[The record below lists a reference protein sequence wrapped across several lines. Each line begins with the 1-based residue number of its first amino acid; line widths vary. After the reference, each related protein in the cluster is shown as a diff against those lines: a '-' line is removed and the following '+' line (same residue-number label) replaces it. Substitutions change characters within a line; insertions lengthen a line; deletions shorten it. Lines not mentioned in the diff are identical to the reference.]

1 MLGLI
6 SPISSVSADD
16 DINTNTS
23 INNDDE
29 DDDDDDDD
37 DDEDD
42 EDDDDEDDN
51 RIKYKS
57 EKNNAQKEISEKRK
71 HLKWSVTKNRKEAKK
86 NRKDF
91 KIEHAQEYKNI
102 KETLSEEEKNEL
114 ETIKD
119 SFKTQAK
126 ALRDS
131 LKQVETEEARD
142 EIRDQMNSLREE
154 QFSTVA
160 DVLWENAATVMK
172 KRKSIYEENKAL
184 REDSRSA
191 MSEYKAHRKEYI
203 DTYKGVFIKKIGNRL
218 DKIPTANLEKA
229 AEKIDAMLE
238 KIENNSAMSEERK
251 QSRLDAVIAI
261 KEIVEDR
268 LENDEGDAE
277 ILDIIDELLE

>member
-1 MLGLI
+1 MKNFLLYVALLAMLGLI

-23 INNDDE
+23 INNDDDE
-29 DDDDDDDD
+29 DED

-42 EDDDDEDDN
+42 D

-57 EKNNAQKEISEKRK
+57 EKNKAQKEISEKGK
-71 HLKWSVTKNRKEAKK
+71 NLKWSVTTNRKEAKK

-126 ALRDS
+126 ALRDN

-154 QFSTVA
+154 QFSTVV

-203 DTYKGVFIKKIGNRL
+203 DIYKGVFIKKIGNRL